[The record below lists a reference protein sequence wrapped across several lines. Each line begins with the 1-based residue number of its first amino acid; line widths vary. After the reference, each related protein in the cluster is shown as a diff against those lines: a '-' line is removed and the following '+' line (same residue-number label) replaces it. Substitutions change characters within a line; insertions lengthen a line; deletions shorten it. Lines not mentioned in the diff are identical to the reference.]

1 MNEHFFDDYELVI
14 RTLTPHECLRFMDV
28 DEKHIQTLTSKDKGK
43 QIISDSKLYQLAGN
57 SIVVSCL
64 EGIFENLFFPKQET
78 GDQLKLF

>member
-1 MNEHFFDDYELVI
+1 MDEHFFDDNELVI
-14 RTLTPHECLRFMDV
+14 RRLTPYECLRFMDV
-28 DEKHIQTLTSKDKGK
+28 DEKHIQTLTSKYNGK

-64 EGIFENLFFPKQET
+64 EYIFENLFFPKQET